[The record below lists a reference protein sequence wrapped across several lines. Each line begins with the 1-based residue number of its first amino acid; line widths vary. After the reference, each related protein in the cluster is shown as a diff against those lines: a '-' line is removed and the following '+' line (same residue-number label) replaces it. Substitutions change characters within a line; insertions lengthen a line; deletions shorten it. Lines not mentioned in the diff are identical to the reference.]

1 MNVTKMTDNQISALR
16 GKCLTSLY
24 CFCVAV
30 MGYDDITEHLHG
42 AYCDFLETEHLR
54 KQVTMPRSFVKTW
67 IGSIAYPC
75 WIPYTER
82 L

>member
-30 MGYDDITEHLHG
+30 MGYDDINIRG
-42 AYCDFLETEHLR
+42 YDFTKKDFALIEKMKDRVEAGKEQIR
-54 KQVTMPRSFVKTW
+54 EKYGEDSAKQHPRT
-67 IGSIAYPC
+67 P
-75 WIPYTER
+75 PR
-82 L
+82 